1 MKVITVGRSQNNDIV
16 IDDPYVSKTHCQI
29 VKDDNGRV
37 SIIDINSRNGVYI
50 NGVKAHG
57 KVYLKTTDIV
67 RIGNTTLPW
76 RQYFNESFT
85 PSTPFTPSAP
95 PVQIETPSAPR
106 NLDTKPS
113 IIGYIA
119 LALSIIGAIV
129 LLAAIIKLIQWGFL
143 SFRAPWLISTSVV
156 INILAYILAHVAD
169 FKDTVISDAGANYDG
184 NSAADIAENIAGTCI
199 GLVIA
204 YYGAVW
210 LINVFH

>member
-85 PSTPFTPSAP
+85 PSALH
-95 PVQIETPSAPR
+95 VQNETPSAPR
-106 NLDTKPS
+106 NLNAKPS
-113 IIGYIA
+113 IIGSFA

-129 LLAAIIKLIQWGFL
+129 LLAAILKLIRWGFL
-143 SFRAPWLISTSVV
+143 SFSAPWLILTSVG

-210 LINVFH
+210 LINVLH

>member
-85 PSTPFTPSAP
+85 PSAP
-95 PVQIETPSAPR
+95 PVQNETPSAPR

-119 LALSIIGAIV
+119 LALSIIG
-129 LLAAIIKLIQWGFL
+129 FL
-143 SFRAPWLISTSVV
+143 SFSAPWLILTSVV

-184 NSAADIAENIAGTCI
+184 NSVADIAENIAVTCI

-210 LINVFH
+210 LINVLH